1 MDTQEKFGLKKSHA
15 ILLFIQMLIIILG
28 TIITGFVFTFIV
40 SSGYGGIMLASS
52 VSVLISYVVII
63 LYGSFG
69 YSKDDAYYLVAIGFF
84 AFAVVINTMIDF
96 RTPFQ
101 IGILTVLFGSIV
113 AFAVKQDNK
122 KLSLYFALVAF
133 FLALVF
139 SIYSAITAGYT
150 KGDFKEVHVMI
161 SSGEIGTPCFVC
173 RQMISELFD
182 LDSLV
187 RCYSTHGNYK
197 DYTVEELCPYPF
209 GEDDLQ

>member
-1 MDTQEKFGLKKSHA
+1 MDTQEKFGLKKFHA

-69 YSKDDAYYLVAIGFF
+69 YSKDSAYYLVAIGFF

-101 IGILTVLFGSIV
+101 IGILTVLFGALV

-122 KLSLYFALVAF
+122 KLSLYFILVAF

-139 SIYSAITAGYT
+139 SIYSAITANP
-150 KGDFKEVHVMI
+150 KAMGDETISPITIIAMYGSLFTPTIMTGTFALTHYVHMQKEPTN
-161 SSGEIGTPCFVC
+161 S
-173 RQMISELFD
+173 
-182 LDSLV
+182 
-187 RCYSTHGNYK
+187 
-197 DYTVEELCPYPF
+197 
-209 GEDDLQ
+209 